1 MFVMIGDELYIDDS
15 KIIRIENIGRD
26 QSRGIIIHRYRHR
39 PGNTRARRSRRPHRV
54 FPRSARREAV

>member
-26 QSRGIIIHRYRHR
+26 QSRGIIMYRITLST
-39 PGNTRARRSRRPHRV
+39 GESLA
-54 FPRSARREAV
+54 A